1 LYISFILSIT
11 VVSAFGQSDT
21 LKVVP
26 DTSLPRVFVLNQVD
40 RDGEVLPE
48 VDIKE
53 VVVVGRDKKTSQRA
67 FYRRYDRLT
76 YNLRKVYPYAIVVR
90 EKLFEVNQD
99 LSGLPNDK
107 ERKKYIKD
115 FEKSIFGEYEDDI
128 RDMTITQGRLLLKLI
143 DRETRNT
150 SYDLIREYRGG
161 LSAAFWQGI
170 ARIFG
175 TNLKEQYDPF
185 GADALIEVIVL
196 EIEAGLIPTM

>member
-99 LSGLPNDK
+99 LSGLPDDK